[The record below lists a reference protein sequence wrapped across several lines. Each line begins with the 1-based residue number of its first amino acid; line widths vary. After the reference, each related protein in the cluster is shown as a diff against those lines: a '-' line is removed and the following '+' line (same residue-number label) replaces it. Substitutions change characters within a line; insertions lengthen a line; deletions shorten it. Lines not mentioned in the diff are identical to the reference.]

1 MWAKP
6 NKAETARMAKNALY
20 STEKTPLAEK
30 IVTGH
35 FFLGSCDWYVTEF
48 DGEDLFFGYANLGD
62 PQNAEWGY
70 FSLSEL
76 KSVKAQGVFEVDFDK
91 HWNVRPVSE
100 VKEINL

>member
-6 NKAETARMAKNALY
+6 NKAEITRMAKNSLY
-20 STEKTPLAEK
+20 STEDTPIADK

-48 DGEDLFFGYANLGD
+48 DGNDTFFGYANLGD
-62 PQNAEWGY
+62 PVNAEWGY
-70 FSLSEL
+70 FTLSEL
-76 KSVKAQGVFEVDFDK
+76 KNVKVKGMIEVDFDK

-100 VKEINL
+100 VKEIN